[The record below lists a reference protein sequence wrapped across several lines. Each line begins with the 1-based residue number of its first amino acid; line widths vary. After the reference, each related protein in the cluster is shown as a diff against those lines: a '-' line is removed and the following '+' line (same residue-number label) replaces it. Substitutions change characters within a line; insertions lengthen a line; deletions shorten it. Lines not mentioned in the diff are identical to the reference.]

1 MDLAGLFFRVL
12 VVINAG
18 NNDGS
23 GQECSETAVEYWSGD
38 IDEHIAQVIN
48 AEEKYADND
57 DKANRFAVEQ
67 FHQELSFWGEM
78 TPALHHIRCQ
88 FFFGN
93 GPILTRKKTHQGGND
108 ESIFEV
114 PMACHFLNS
123 GKERCCR
130 TQSKYR
136 KVTFPPTICPA
147 ASYSYA
153 GHKSVN
159 WVPRGK
165 VKKTCMSFRM
175 PGDVAHRFGP
185 V

>member
-1 MDLAGLFFRVL
+1 MSQSLLIKKEATVRWLNKGYWTWLAFFSRVL

-23 GQECSETAVEYWSGD
+23 GRECSETAVEYWSGD

-88 FFFGN
+88 FFSVTGLF
-93 GPILTRKKTHQGGND
+93 LTRKKDT
-108 ESIFEV
+108 
-114 PMACHFLNS
+114 S
-123 GKERCCR
+123 GR
-130 TQSKYR
+130 Q
-136 KVTFPPTICPA
+136 
-147 ASYSYA
+147 
-153 GHKSVN
+153 
-159 WVPRGK
+159 
-165 VKKTCMSFRM
+165 
-175 PGDVAHRFGP
+175 
-185 V
+185 